1 MLHSVYPE
9 KVRCKT
15 CVLYIDVCI
24 TFIGILSICTFICQS
39 IWCEKF
45 ENWIS
50 GFSKANYIFNVK
62 VHLSFGYWSKK
73 FTIIDSLITLFLF
86 YFCILTNCIS
96 DPTKYC
102 PSVSTIHNGH
112 CFCESQSDLQYCEPF
127 YQGLHVEC
135 VCNEGYKLIGQSI
148 VTCGANG
155 RWDYMMPSCVHGKFL
170 VLST

>member
-1 MLHSVYPE
+1 M
-9 KVRCKT
+9 
-15 CVLYIDVCI
+15 
-24 TFIGILSICTFICQS
+24 
-39 IWCEKF
+39 
-45 ENWIS
+45 
-50 GFSKANYIFNVK
+50 FSMSH
-62 VHLSFGYWSKK
+62 VHLSFGYCPKK

-155 RWDYMMPSCVHGKFL
+155 RWDYMMPSCVHGKF
-170 VLST
+170 